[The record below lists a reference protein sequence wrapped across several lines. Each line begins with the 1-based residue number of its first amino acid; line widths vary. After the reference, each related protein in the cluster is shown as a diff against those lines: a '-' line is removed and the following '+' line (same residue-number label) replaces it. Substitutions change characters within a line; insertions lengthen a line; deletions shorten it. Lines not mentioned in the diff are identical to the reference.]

1 MHFSFSLGG
10 AFGILF
16 FLMFAAVFGFAIFT
30 ILHKVSEEV
39 KNSQAPVQ
47 TVAAKIVSK
56 RTEISST
63 SGSMDANGMMTS
75 GTTSTSHY
83 VTFEAPDGSRLEL
96 KVKGS
101 EYGLLAE
108 GDCGELTYQRKRF
121 VGFNRQAA
129 PGQMLSAQQLEDQ
142 IQMQNQKM
150 LDQAMHAQMMF
161 GQTLPQ
167 QSAPDK
173 FIKTDEEQRAQ
184 F

>member
-1 MHFSFSLGG
+1 MHFSFHLGG

-16 FLMFAAVFGFAIFT
+16 FLIFAAVFGFIIFT
-30 ILHKVSEEV
+30 ILHKISEEV
-39 KNSQAPVQ
+39 KNSRAPVQ

-63 SGSMDANGMMTS
+63 APSATTDGMMTG
-75 GTTSTSHY
+75 GTTSTTHY

-121 VGFNRQAA
+121 VGFNRQTA
-129 PGQMLSAQQLEDQ
+129 PG
-142 IQMQNQKM
+142 
-150 LDQAMHAQMMF
+150 
-161 GQTLPQ
+161 
-167 QSAPDK
+167 
-173 FIKTDEEQRAQ
+173 
-184 F
+184 